1 MKRLLEFT
9 TTLDRATIIKI
20 LQQNTFATENDF
32 QKLPRGKHY
41 FSGQVNN
48 KKIRLKN
55 ATRRPRNPSPILD
68 IQVFER
74 NNLTQILILDDTD
87 DEIKLNSQ
95 VLLTI
100 TIPIA
105 IVILLVGAV
114 SSVYYSDIYIF
125 LWSLVS
131 SLVALSIGFLN
142 ILHYKKA
149 VRVNTRYDIDFL
161 IRLLK
166 R

>member
-1 MKRLLEFT
+1 MKRLLDFT

-32 QKLPRGKHY
+32 QTLLRGKHY

-100 TIPIA
+100 IIPIA
-105 IVILLVGAV
+105 IVILLVGGI
-114 SSVYYSDIYIF
+114 SSLYYSDIYIF
-125 LWSLVS
+125 LWTLVPSL
-131 SLVALSIGFLN
+131 ATLSIGFLRIN
-142 ILHYKKA
+142 RYKKA
-149 VRVNTRYDIDFL
+149 VSVNTRYDINFL

>member
-1 MKRLLEFT
+1 MKRLLDFT
-9 TTLDRATIIKI
+9 TKLDRATIIKI

-32 QKLPRGKHY
+32 QKLLRGKHY

-105 IVILLVGAV
+105 IVILLVGGV
-114 SSVYYSDIYIF
+114 SSLYYSDIYIF
-125 LWSLVS
+125 LWTLVPSLVT
-131 SLVALSIGFLN
+131 LGIGFLRIN
-142 ILHYKKA
+142 RYKKA
-149 VRVNTRYDIDFL
+149 IKANTRHDINFL

>member
-1 MKRLLEFT
+1 MKRLSEFT
-9 TTLDRATIIKI
+9 TTLDRKTIIKI
-20 LQQNTFATENDF
+20 LQKNTFATENNF
-32 QKLPRGKHY
+32 KTLPSGKHY

-55 ATRRPRNPSPILD
+55 ATRKPRNPSPILD
-68 IQVFER
+68 IQVFEK
-74 NNLTQILILDDTD
+74 NTLTQILILDDTD

-105 IVILLVGAV
+105 IVILLVGGV
-114 SSVYYSDIYIF
+114 SSLYYSDIYIF
-125 LWSLVS
+125 LWSLVP
-131 SLVALSIGFLN
+131 SLVVLSIGFLN
-142 ILHYKKA
+142 ILHYKNA
-149 VRVNTRYDIDFL
+149 VKVNTPYDIGF
-161 IRLLK
+161 IVRLLK

>member
-1 MKRLLEFT
+1 MKRLSEFA
-9 TTLDRATIIKI
+9 TTLDRKTIIKI
-20 LQQNTFATENDF
+20 LHENTFATENDF
-32 QKLPRGKHY
+32 QTLLLGKHY

-55 ATRRPRNPSPILD
+55 ATRKPRNPSPILD
-68 IQVFER
+68 IQVFEK

-105 IVILLVGAV
+105 IVILLVVGV
-114 SSVYYSDIYIF
+114 SSLYYSDIYIF
-125 LWSLVS
+125 LWTLIPSLA
-131 SLVALSIGFLN
+131 ALGIGFLR
-142 ILHYKKA
+142 IRHYKKA
-149 VRVNTRYDIDFL
+149 VKVNTPHDIDFL
-161 IRLLK
+161 VRLLK

>member
-1 MKRLLEFT
+1 MKRLSEFT
-9 TTLDRATIIKI
+9 TTLDRKTIIKI
-20 LQQNTFATENDF
+20 LQENTFATENDF
-32 QKLPRGKHY
+32 KTLPSGKHY

-55 ATRRPRNPSPILD
+55 ATRKPRNPSPILD
-68 IQVFER
+68 IQVFEK

-105 IVILLVGAV
+105 IVILLVGGV
-114 SSVYYSDIYIF
+114 SSLYYSDIYIF
-125 LWSLVS
+125 LWTLIPSLA
-131 SLVALSIGFLN
+131 ALSIGLLR
-142 ILHYKKA
+142 IRSYKRS
-149 VRVNTRYDIDFL
+149 VRVNTPHDINFL
-161 IRLLK
+161 VRLLK

>member
-1 MKRLLEFT
+1 MKRLSEFT
-9 TTLDRATIIKI
+9 TTLDRKTIIKI
-20 LQQNTFATENDF
+20 LQENTFATENDF
-32 QKLPRGKHY
+32 QTLLLGKHY

-55 ATRRPRNPSPILD
+55 ATRKRRPSPILD
-68 IQVFER
+68 IQVFEK
-74 NNLTQILILDDTD
+74 NTLTQILILDDTD

-95 VLLTI
+95 VMLTI

-105 IVILLVGAV
+105 IVILLVGCV
-114 SSVYYSDIYIF
+114 SSLFYSDIYIF
-125 LWSLVS
+125 FWSLVP

-142 ILHYKKA
+142 ILHYKNA
-149 VRVNTRYDIDFL
+149 VKSNTPYDIGF
-161 IRLLK
+161 IVRLLK

>member
-1 MKRLLEFT
+1 MKRLLDFT

-32 QKLPRGKHY
+32 QKLLRGKHY

-55 ATRRPRNPSPILD
+55 ATRMPRNPSPILD

-100 TIPIA
+100 IIPIA
-105 IVILLVGAV
+105 IVILLVGGI
-114 SSVYYSDIYIF
+114 SSLYYSDIYIF
-125 LWSLVS
+125 LWTLVP
-131 SLVALSIGFLN
+131 SLVAISIGFLN
-142 ILHYKKA
+142 ILHYKNA
-149 VRVNTRYDIDFL
+149 VRVNTRYDINFL

-166 R
+166 K

>member
-1 MKRLLEFT
+1 MKRLLDFT

-32 QKLPRGKHY
+32 QTLLRGKHY

-95 VLLTI
+95 VVLTI

-105 IVILLVGAV
+105 IVILLVGGV
-114 SSVYYSDIYIF
+114 SSLYYSDIYIF
-125 LWSLVS
+125 LWCLVS
-131 SLVALSIGFLN
+131 SLATLGIGFLRIN
-142 ILHYKKA
+142 RYKKA
-149 VRVNTRYDIDFL
+149 VKANTRYDINFL

>member
-1 MKRLLEFT
+1 MKRLSEFT
-9 TTLDRATIIKI
+9 TTIDRKTIIKI
-20 LQQNTFATENDF
+20 LQKNTFATENDF
-32 QKLPRGKHY
+32 KTLPSGKHY

-48 KKIRLKN
+48 NKIRLKN
-55 ATRRPRNPSPILD
+55 ATRKRRPSPVLD
-68 IQVFER
+68 IQVFEK

-105 IVILLVGAV
+105 IVILLVGGV
-114 SSVYYSDIYIF
+114 SSLFYSDIYIF
-125 LWSLVS
+125 LWALIPSLA
-131 SLVALSIGFLN
+131 ALSIGLLRIN
-142 ILHYKKA
+142 RYKKA
-149 VRVNTRYDIDFL
+149 VKVNTRYDINFL

>member
-32 QKLPRGKHY
+32 QTLLRGKHY

-55 ATRRPRNPSPILD
+55 ATRRPGNPSPILD

-95 VLLTI
+95 VVLTI
-100 TIPIA
+100 TIPITIA
-105 IVILLVGAV
+105 ILLVGGV
-114 SSVYYSDIYIF
+114 SSLYYSDIYIF
-125 LWSLVS
+125 LWCLVPSLAT
-131 SLVALSIGFLN
+131 LGIGFLR
-142 ILHYKKA
+142 ISRYKKA
-149 VRVNTRYDIDFL
+149 VRVNTRYDINFL

>member
-1 MKRLLEFT
+1 MKRLSEFT
-9 TTLDRATIIKI
+9 TTLDRKTIIKT
-20 LQQNTFATENDF
+20 LQENTFATENDF
-32 QKLPRGKHY
+32 KTLPSGKHY

-55 ATRRPRNPSPILD
+55 ATRKRRPSPVLD
-68 IQVFER
+68 IQVFEK

-105 IVILLVGAV
+105 IVILLVGGI
-114 SSVYYSDIYIF
+114 SSLFYADIYIF
-125 LWSLVS
+125 LWVLIPSLI
-131 SLVALSIGFLN
+131 ALSIGLLRIRN
-142 ILHYKKA
+142 YKKA
-149 VRVNTRYDIDFL
+149 IRVNTPRDIDFL
-161 IRLLK
+161 VQLLK

>member
-1 MKRLLEFT
+1 MKQLLDFT
-9 TTLDRATIIKI
+9 TTLDRATIIKT
-20 LQQNTFATENDF
+20 LQENTFATENDF
-32 QKLPRGKHY
+32 QKLLPGKHY

-105 IVILLVGAV
+105 IVILLVGGV
-114 SSVYYSDIYIF
+114 SSLYYSDIYIF
-125 LWSLVS
+125 LWSLVP
-131 SLVALSIGFLN
+131 SLVAICMGLLN
-142 ILHYKKA
+142 IYHYKSA
-149 VRVNTRYDIDFL
+149 VRVNTRYDVNFL

>member
-1 MKRLLEFT
+1 MKRLLDFT

-32 QKLPRGKHY
+32 QTLLRGKHY

-100 TIPIA
+100 IIPIA
-105 IVILLVGAV
+105 IVILLVGGI
-114 SSVYYSDIYIF
+114 SSLYYSDIYIF
-125 LWSLVS
+125 LWCLVPSLA
-131 SLVALSIGFLN
+131 ALSIGFLN
-142 ILHYKKA
+142 VRHYKKA
-149 VRVNTRYDIDFL
+149 VTVNTGYDINFL

-166 R
+166 K